1 MSRMRL
7 SLLARAGQLA
17 LVALLPGLLA
27 GIHFTGLLLF
37 LNPGLQLRGMVLVR
51 GTLLFGTAA
60 GLGFLAL
67 LLSVRWFRTRA
78 GRFRSMPWTI
88 TFVCTLAAVGAG
100 FNASR
105 FAFYLPSAVNDQLIK
120 AAVWLGLAAILGF
133 YTSLLHSLHRRRYGV
148 RSRSLFVVIAVA
160 SIFAVL
166 ERRQAVHP
174 SLFNPPRLADVHPD
188 HGLQTLVL
196 ILPGASLDLIL
207 PLAEQGNLPFL
218 ASVLHGGS
226 LGRLS
231 TIPPERVPSSWASL
245 VTGKLP
251 FRHGVVDR
259 ALWEAPLLGSGV
271 ELRLLPAG
279 TSDLLSA
286 LGVCRPR
293 PIDSGALLAL
303 PLWGSLSRV
312 GLQVATVDVPFVSG
326 AGSEVRWALDERAFT
341 TGEAGAGDPLA
352 VLARRL
358 EVSPR
363 DIPEDVREGI
373 GSEALLGA
381 LAGDLWRRDV
391 GSRLLGE
398 RPDLDVLVIRLPGLE
413 AAGLGNFGGFQAA
426 QVEGSRARRAREAA
440 GRLTS
445 YAEQVDRMLGSLW
458 AASTRP
464 DHLLIVASPYGI
476 GAPSRGR
483 RLFGELFRQ
492 PALAGELGRGEDGLL
507 LAFGRGIRA
516 GVEARGARVVDLA
529 PSLYYALGLP
539 IPRDLDGRVLTELF
553 EPGFLASHPLTFVPS
568 FETLEA
574 GAPDPGFS
582 GR

>member
-7 SLLARAGQLA
+7 TLLARAGQLA

-37 LNPGLQLRGMVLVR
+37 LNPGVQLRGMVLVR
-51 GTLLFGTAA
+51 GTAIFGCAA
-60 GLGFLAL
+60 ALCFLAL
-67 LLSVRWFRTRA
+67 LLAVP
-78 GRFRSMPWTI
+78 RFRSRVRTFRSIPWSI
-88 TFVCTLAAVGAG
+88 TFVCSLAALGAG

-133 YTSLLHSLHRRRYGV
+133 YTSLLHTLHRRRYGP
-148 RSRSLFVVIAVA
+148 RSRTLFVVIAIA

-166 ERRQAVHP
+166 ERREAVHP
-174 SLFNPPRLADVHPD
+174 VVFNPPRLADVHPD
-188 HGLQTLVL
+188 RDLQTLVL

-231 TIPPERVPSSWASL
+231 TIPPDRVPSSWASL
-245 VTGKLP
+245 ATGKLP
-251 FRHGVVDR
+251 FRHGIVDR
-259 ALWEAPLLGSGV
+259 ALWEAPMLGSGV
-271 ELRLLPAG
+271 KLRLLPAG
-279 TSDLLSA
+279 TATA
-286 LGVCRPR
+286 LATLGSCRTR
-293 PIDSGALLAL
+293 PLDSHALLAL
-303 PLWGSLSRV
+303 PLWSALSRV
-312 GLQVATVDVPFVSG
+312 GLRVATVDIPFVSEE
-326 AGSEVRWALDERAFT
+326 GSEVRWALDARVFSGGALRA
-341 TGEAGAGDPLA
+341 ADPFA
-352 VLARRL
+352 VLSRRL
-358 EVSPR
+358 EVSRR
-363 DIPEDVREGI
+363 DLPEEVRRRI
-373 GSEALLGA
+373 GSDSLLDA

-391 GSRLLGE
+391 GARLLGE
-398 RPDLDVLVIRLPGLE
+398 RPDLDVLVLRLPGLE
-413 AAGLGNFGGFQAA
+413 EAAMATFGGFQAA
-426 QVEGSRARRAREAA
+426 QVEGSRARRAREAG

-568 FETLEA
+568 FETLEG